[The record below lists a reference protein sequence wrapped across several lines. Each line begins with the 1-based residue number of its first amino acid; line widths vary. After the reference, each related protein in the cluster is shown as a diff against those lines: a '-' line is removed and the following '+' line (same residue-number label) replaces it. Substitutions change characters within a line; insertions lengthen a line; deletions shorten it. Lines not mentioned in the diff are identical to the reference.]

1 MPQTSSSPTSNT
13 PVDTDVLIVGAG
25 PTGLTLGA
33 ALAHRGVTTT
43 LVDRLAA
50 GVNTSRAAVVHART
64 LEALEPLGVA
74 ERLDRLGV
82 HARRFTIRD
91 RDRILVPIDFTKLP
105 TRYPYTLMVSQAV
118 TESVLLERLHELGGR
133 VLRPRILVALTQAA
147 DHVEAQFDDGSR
159 CKARYL
165 VGADGMHSRVRE
177 ASGIAFDG
185 AAYGESFVLA
195 DVHLTGGVPRDEVIL
210 YFSPA
215 GMVVVA
221 PLPDGAHRI
230 VATVDQAPEVPD
242 AGYVQALLDARGPAH
257 EPAQVR
263 DVIWGS
269 RFRVHHRVAA
279 SYRDRRVLLA
289 GDAAHVHSPAG
300 GQGMNVG
307 ILDALHLSEA
317 LIQALAGNTAAL
329 DAYGQ
334 ARRPVAQQVV
344 ALADRLTRLATVR
357 PRLRE
362 LRNTLLAMLS
372 KLPPVRRQLAWR
384 LSGLVYR

>member
-1 MPQTSSSPTSNT
+1 MPQTPTFPSSNT

-33 ALAHRGVTTT
+33 ALARRGIATT

-82 HARRFTIRD
+82 HAKRFTIRD
-91 RDRILVPIDFTKLP
+91 RDRVLVPIDFTSLP

-118 TESVLLERLHELGGR
+118 TEGVLLERLTELGGR
-133 VLRPRILVALTQAA
+133 VLRPRSLVALTQAA

-159 CKARYL
+159 CRAHFL

-177 ASGIAFDG
+177 ASGIAFTGDS
-185 AAYGESFVLA
+185 YGESFVLA
-195 DVHLTGGVPRDEVIL
+195 DVHLSGGVPHDEVIL

-221 PLPDGAHRI
+221 PLPDHAHRI
-230 VATVDQAPEVPD
+230 VATVDDALEVPD
-242 AGYVQALLDARGPAH
+242 AAYVQALLDARGPERERAV
-257 EPAQVR
+257 VR

-269 RFRVHHRVAA
+269 RFRVHHRVADT
-279 SYRDRRVLLA
+279 YRDRRVLLA

-307 ILDALHLSEA
+307 ILDALHLSNA
-317 LIQALAGNTAAL
+317 LIQALAGDTAAL

-344 ALADRLTRLATVR
+344 ALAHRLTRMATVR
-357 PRLRE
+357 PRLRG
-362 LRNTLLAMLS
+362 LRNTLLGLAS
-372 KLPPVRRQLAWR
+372 KLPPLRRQLAWR